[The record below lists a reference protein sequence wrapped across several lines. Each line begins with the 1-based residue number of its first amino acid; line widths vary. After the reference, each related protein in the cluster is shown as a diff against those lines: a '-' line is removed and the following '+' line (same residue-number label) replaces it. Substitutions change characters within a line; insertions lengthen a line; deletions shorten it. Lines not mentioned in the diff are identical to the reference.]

1 MFPPGDDVLEN
12 DGVDDAVEEML
23 LDVVDGHPAN
33 DCVLVGGDT
42 AIADEFH
49 REDAPSP
56 TVPDPATASLPGP
69 STSSAPPS
77 TDASAP
83 PSPTLSTVRTP
94 TLSESEL
101 TLRQF
106 QRFLLT
112 DEQVA
117 KFEDFFSKASLI
129 LILCSSPGFLSGR
142 PPSGQKRRP
151 LTRCSSG
158 QFGGVNL
165 ERPERG
171 GQLDQRDLPGTI
183 PAVQSGRRSTKMQR
197 TGLCRGQMEG
207 VVVVVVVDHE
217 EGMAVRVEEEEVEEG
232 LNPVDFIL
240 ISMK

>member
-77 TDASAP
+77 TDASAT

-117 KFEDFFSKASLI
+117 EFEDFFSKGLTDPHPLFQSWLPLRKATIRTEEEAFDQVL
-129 LILCSSPGFLSGR
+129 LRTVRRGEPR
-142 PPSGQKRRP
+142 KARKRRATGP
-151 LTRCSSG
+151 EGPARNDPCSPEWEEIH
-158 QFGGVNL
+158 QNAENRALQRADGGCGS
-165 ERPERG
+165 RG
-171 GQLDQRDLPGTI
+171 GRGSRGGHGSKGGRGRGGRGT
-183 PAVQSGRRSTKMQR
+183 
-197 TGLCRGQMEG
+197 
-207 VVVVVVVDHE
+207 
-217 EGMAVRVEEEEVEEG
+217 
-232 LNPVDFIL
+232 
-240 ISMK
+240 